1 MILMKRKAVLVIG
14 AAIIVLAVALG
25 LWFGLHRRTEY
36 VSIRDKIIVDD
47 GDTFYFE
54 NQFVSLPSGNST
66 NKVRLLGIDAPEE
79 GQDWYEKAKELLKNQ
94 IGLSGRTIYIYMK
107 IPDEPQDQL
116 GTWRRLLALVYLDK
130 ACEKSLNEML
140 IEEGL
145 SIIYKPPKSLED
157 LKIVSDCLLD
167 AQVQAAFDRKGR
179 WNTDQQVVIAA
190 IRYWGSPE
198 QVVLINRGDHV
209 ISLEGWYLIDVAPE
223 RPHKFD
229 LATETSPPEIRPGS
243 MVRFSTERVWND
255 DGDTAR
261 LYDDQGILIDT
272 YQYKGPG

>member
-1 MILMKRKAVLVIG
+1 VILMKRKAVLVIG

-25 LWFGLHRRTEY
+25 LWFGLHRHTEY
-36 VSIRDKIIVDD
+36 VSIRDKVIVDD

-79 GQDWYEKAKELLKNQ
+79 GQDGYEEAKEFFERQ
-94 IGLSGRTIYIYMK
+94 IGLSERTIYMK

-116 GTWRRLLALVYLDK
+116 GTWRRLLAVVYLDK
-130 ACEKSLNEML
+130 ACEQSLNEML
-140 IEEGL
+140 IEEGMA
-145 SIIYKPPKSLED
+145 IIYKIPRSLED
-157 LKIVSDCLLD
+157 LQIVSDSLLD
-167 AQVQAAFDRKGR
+167 AQVQAAFGRKGR
-179 WNTDQQVVIAA
+179 WNRDQQVMIAA

-209 ISLEGWYLIDVAPE
+209 ISMEGWYLIDAAPE
-223 RPHKFD
+223 RPHRFD
-229 LATETSPPEIRPGS
+229 LATEISPPEIPPGS

-261 LYDDQGILIDT
+261 LYDDQGIWVDT

>member
-1 MILMKRKAVLVIG
+1 MKRKAALVGG

-25 LWFGLHRRTEY
+25 LWFGLPRRTEY
-36 VSIRDKIIVDD
+36 VSIRIRDKVIVDD
-47 GDTFYFE
+47 GDTFHFE

-79 GQDWYEKAKELLKNQ
+79 GQVRYKEAKEFLESQ
-94 IGLSGRTIYIYMK
+94 IGLSERTIYMK
-107 IPDEPQDQL
+107 IPDDPQDQL
-116 GTWRRLLALVYLDK
+116 GKWRRLLTVVYLDK
-130 ACEKSLNEML
+130 AYEQSLNEML
-140 IEEGL
+140 IEEGVAIL
-145 SIIYKPPKSLED
+145 YKPPKSLED
-157 LKIVSDCLLD
+157 LQIVSDSLLD

-209 ISLEGWYLIDVAPE
+209 VSMEGWYLIDAAPE
-223 RPHKFD
+223 RPHRFE
-229 LATETSPPEIRPGS
+229 LATEISPPEIRPGS
-243 MVRFSTERVWND
+243 MVHFSTERVWND

>member
-1 MILMKRKAVLVIG
+1 MKRKAALAGG
-14 AAIIVLAVALG
+14 AAIIVLAVAVGLWLG
-25 LWFGLHRRTEY
+25 LHQRTEY
-36 VSIRDKIIVDD
+36 VSIRDKVIVDD

-54 NQFVSLPSGNST
+54 NQFINLPSGNST

-79 GQDWYEKAKELLKNQ
+79 GKYYEKAKELLENQ
-94 IGLSGRTIYIYMK
+94 IGLSGRTVYMK

-116 GTWRRLLALVYLDK
+116 GTWGRLLALVYLDK
-130 ACEKSLNEML
+130 TYEQSLNEIL
-140 IEEGL
+140 VEEGMA
-145 SIIYKPPKSLED
+145 IIYKPPKSLED
-157 LKIVSDCLLD
+157 LQIVSDCLLD

-198 QVVLINRGDHV
+198 RIVLINRGDRV
-209 ISLEGWYLIDVAPE
+209 ISMEGWYLIDAAPE
-223 RPHKFD
+223 RPHRFE
-229 LATETSPPEIRPGS
+229 LAAEISPPEIRPGS
-243 MVRFSTERVWND
+243 MVHFSTEKVWND

-261 LYDDQGILIDT
+261 LYDDQGSLVDT

>member
-1 MILMKRKAVLVIG
+1 VILMKRKAVLVIG

-54 NQFVSLPSGNST
+54 NQLVSLPSRNST
-66 NKVRLLGIDAPEE
+66 NKVRLLGIDAPEA
-79 GQDWYEKAKELLKNQ
+79 GQDWYEKAKEFFERQ
-94 IGLSGRTIYIYMK
+94 ISLSERTIYMK

-116 GTWRRLLALVYLDK
+116 GKWRRLLAVVYLDK
-130 ACEKSLNEML
+130 ACEQSLNEML
-140 IEEGL
+140 IEKGL
-145 SIIYKPPKSLED
+145 SIIYKLPKSLED

-209 ISLEGWYLIDVAPE
+209 ISLEGWYLIDAAPE

-229 LATETSPPEIRPGS
+229 LATEISPPEIRPGS

-261 LYDDQGILIDT
+261 LYDDQGILVDT

>member
-1 MILMKRKAVLVIG
+1 MKRKVVLVGG

-25 LWFGLHRRTEY
+25 LWFGLHRRPEY
-36 VSIRDKIIVDD
+36 VSIRDKVIVDD

-79 GQDWYEKAKELLKNQ
+79 GQDWYEKAKEFFESQ
-94 IGLSGRTIYIYMK
+94 IGLSERTIYLK
-107 IPDEPQDQL
+107 VPDEPQDQL
-116 GTWRRLLALVYLDK
+116 DKWRRLLAVVYLDK
-130 ACEKSLNEML
+130 ACEQSLNEML
-140 IEEGL
+140 IEEGMA
-145 SIIYKPPKSLED
+145 IIYKLPKSLED

-167 AQVQAAFDRKGR
+167 AQVQAAFGRKGR
-179 WNTDQQVVIAA
+179 WDTDQQVVIAA

-209 ISLEGWYLIDVAPE
+209 ISLEGWYLIDAAPE

-229 LATETSPPEIRPGS
+229 LETEISPPEIRPGS

-261 LYDDQGILIDT
+261 LYDDQGILVDT

>member
-1 MILMKRKAVLVIG
+1 MKRKAVLVIG

-79 GQDWYEKAKELLKNQ
+79 GQDWYEEAKEFFESQ
-94 IGLSGRTIYIYMK
+94 VGPSERTINMK
-107 IPDEPQDQL
+107 VPDEPHDQL
-116 GTWRRLLALVYLDK
+116 DKWRRLLALVCLDK

-145 SIIYKPPKSLED
+145 SIIYKLPKSLED
-157 LKIVSDCLLD
+157 LQIVSDSLLD

-179 WNTDQQVVIAA
+179 WNTDPQVVVAA

-209 ISLEGWYLIDVAPE
+209 ISLEGWYLIDAAPE
-223 RPHKFD
+223 RPHRFD
-229 LATETSPPEIRPGS
+229 LATEISPPEIRPGS
-243 MVRFSTERVWND
+243 MVHFSTERVWND

-261 LYDDQGILIDT
+261 LYDNQGSLVDT